1 MSCYFRT
8 NRTISKYKNN
18 FFISILSGNTMIL
31 TSIAFLIGYA
41 LCPPRYFAWNTTSG
55 LLLEGDGYDDGRE
68 LLLKLL
74 HA

>member
-1 MSCYFRT
+1 
-8 NRTISKYKNN
+8 
-18 FFISILSGNTMIL
+18 MIL

-55 LLLEGDGYDDGRE
+55 LLLEGDGYDDGCE